1 MSSKEADEKPWWQNP
16 RLITQV
22 IALATAIG
30 GSSWWMAGLIQSQN
44 DAIATLKT
52 DLASARA
59 QLERQINQ
67 NEDALDKRVHD
78 IETSR
83 WQEGTQ
89 LEKRLAT
96 LEQGLRD
103 QTDLLRDIKG
113 EVGRISLRQGALDLP
128 RSAEVGR

>member
-1 MSSKEADEKPWWQNP
+1 MTSKEADEKPWWQNP

-30 GSSWWMAGLIQSQN
+30 GSSWWMAGLIQYQN

-83 WQEGTQ
+83 WQEGTA

-96 LEQGLRD
+96 LEQE
-103 QTDLLRDIKG
+103 TDLLRDIKG
-113 EVGRISLRQGALDLP
+113 EVSQISLRQGSLDLP
-128 RSAEVGR
+128 RSAEIGR